1 MSRFLSVIPVEKA
14 RSVLL
19 GMARKTGEKRVPLIG
34 SAGYVL
40 RTDIISDV
48 DIPGF
53 DRSAVDGYAL
63 VAADTVGAG
72 ESIPAMLR
80 LSGSIDMGGVSKD
93 RVLPGTCMY
102 IPTGAFLPPGA
113 DAVVMIEYC
122 EVMDDEVLISKPA
135 AVGENIVYKGED
147 FSTKRPAIQAGT
159 KINSRVMGVLAACG
173 VEDVLVSEK
182 PRIAIISTGNEIVP
196 VTEVPGPGQVRDVN
210 TYLIAGFIQE
220 SGGIPVIIGIV
231 QDEHRLLEEA
241 LDKAVSEADIVLI
254 SGGSSK
260 GERDMCADIIGSH
273 GELLVHGIALSPGKP
288 TIIGQVKNKP
298 VIGLPGHP
306 ASAYVVLHALVRD
319 LVHAITGEISF
330 PVRKSGVLTSPVPSA
345 KGREDYVRV
354 IKKDDDITPLFGKS
368 GLTNTLVNSDGL
380 LCIPA
385 DTEGYEKGTRVF
397 IDHWRNA

>member
-231 QDEHRLLEEA
+231 QDERRLLEEA

-330 PVRKSGVLTSPVPSA
+330 PVRQSGVLTSPVPSA

>member
-102 IPTGAFLPPGA
+102 IPTVAFLPPGA

-330 PVRKSGVLTSPVPSA
+330 PVRQSGVLTSPVPSA

>member
-231 QDEHRLLEEA
+231 QDERRLLQEA

-330 PVRKSGVLTSPVPSA
+330 PVRQSGVLTSPVPSA

>member
-1 MSRFLSVIPVEKA
+1 
-14 RSVLL
+14 
-19 GMARKTGEKRVPLIG
+19 
-34 SAGYVL
+34 
-40 RTDIISDV
+40 
-48 DIPGF
+48 
-53 DRSAVDGYAL
+53 
-63 VAADTVGAG
+63 
-72 ESIPAMLR
+72 
-80 LSGSIDMGGVSKD
+80 
-93 RVLPGTCMY
+93 
-102 IPTGAFLPPGA
+102 
-113 DAVVMIEYC
+113 
-122 EVMDDEVLISKPA
+122 MDDEVLISKPA

-330 PVRKSGVLTSPVPSA
+330 PVRQSGVLTSPVPSA

>member
-319 LVHAITGEISF
+319 LMHAITGEISF
-330 PVRKSGVLTSPVPSA
+330 PVRQSGVLTSPVPSA

>member
-231 QDEHRLLEEA
+231 QDERRLLEEA

-260 GERDMCADIIGSH
+260 GERDMCADIIGSQ

-330 PVRKSGVLTSPVPSA
+330 PVRQSGVLTSPVPSA

>member
-330 PVRKSGVLTSPVPSA
+330 PVRQSGVLTSPVPSA

>member
-1 MSRFLSVIPVEKA
+1 MSSFLSVIPVEKA

-330 PVRKSGVLTSPVPSA
+330 PVRQSGVLTSPVPSA

-368 GLTNTLVNSDGL
+368 GLTNTLV
-380 LCIPA
+380 
-385 DTEGYEKGTRVF
+385 
-397 IDHWRNA
+397 